1 MKTST
6 VPAGSPAHAAP
17 RYSILIV
24 EETVPGYA
32 TLEPAGYSTDD
43 LSAAKA
49 WVKAF
54 NRREL
59 EEPVRA
65 WAVIATEPVQSSPR
79 LTADVLVIEGARPVV
94 PVPRVRMVKFRGITR
109 DLADSFVEGFNDCG
123 DRRPLCA
130 VVAPW
135 HVGEKGG
142 VA

>member
-1 MKTST
+1 MRTSST
-6 VPAGSPAHAAP
+6 PHRCA
-17 RYSILIV
+17 YSILIV
-24 EETVPGYA
+24 EESQSTPGYA